1 MACCAACCTM
11 ACSLAWCLL
20 AAVSSVPA
28 KLGAVLVAIGGA
40 DVVLIVVTFPT
51 VVGFDDVTA
60 IIVVFAVCQLL
71 PSGPT

>member
-1 MACCAACCTM
+1 MG
-11 ACSLAWCLL
+11 
-20 AAVSSVPA
+20 AVSSVPA

-51 VVGFDDVTA
+51 VVGFDDVTT
-60 IIVVFAVCQLL
+60 IIAVFAVCQLL